1 MVTIGIFAI
10 PKFKG
15 ILNIHQEIVK
25 DIKDY
30 DTNKTIINGLSCA
43 QGAIWKMKQIY
54 NQLNPNV
61 RLNVKLFD
69 QNKCIEYLE
78 NSEMDFLIITFP
90 IYKGGIETQYFFRE
104 QLYLSVFEDRIFYKK
119 NKFYFLN

>member
-1 MVTIGIFAI
+1 
-10 PKFKG
+10 
-15 ILNIHQEIVK
+15 
-25 DIKDY
+25 
-30 DTNKTIINGLSCA
+30 
-43 QGAIWKMKQIY
+43 MKQIY

-90 IYKGGIETQYFFRE
+90 IYKEGIETQYFFRE
-104 QLYLSVFEDRIFYKK
+104 QLYLSVFEDRI
-119 NKFYFLN
+119 